1 MIGTDLIFQLIDTSC
16 IVMILAV
23 ELVQLLADRRS
34 KALSES
40 IAEITLPTM
49 AVNTNKPVQ

>member
-1 MIGTDLIFQLIDTSC
+1 MIGTEMIFQLIDTSC
-16 IVMILAV
+16 IIMILVV
-23 ELVQLLADRRS
+23 ELAQFLADRRS

-49 AVNTNKPVQ
+49 AVDVNKTVQ

>member
-1 MIGTDLIFQLIDTSC
+1 MIFQLIDTSC
-16 IVMILAV
+16 IIMILAV
-23 ELVQLLADRRS
+23 ELAQFLVDRRN

-49 AVNTNKPVQ
+49 VVDVNKTVQ